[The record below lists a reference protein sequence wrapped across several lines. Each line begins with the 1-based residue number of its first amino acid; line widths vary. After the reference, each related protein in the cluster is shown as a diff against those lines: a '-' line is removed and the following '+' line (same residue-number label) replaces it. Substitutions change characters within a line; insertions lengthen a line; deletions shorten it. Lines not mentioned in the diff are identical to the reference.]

1 MGKTKFLIT
10 GALALTLGIS
20 STGLVKAVE
29 DAKPTGGTTAVTP
42 KANKVSLNVEVY
54 DGNELKYTF
63 VPYKDVDVN
72 TKVDMNYLKENVKL
86 DGYDLEWQ
94 GAPITL
100 DKDYTIQVKGKAQA
114 GTKEEEP
121 AEQVTPSNPAKDP
134 APAPGKTN
142 GKQTPAAKKGGVKG
156 TVGKAVR
163 PGNKRLPKTSAVK

>member
-1 MGKTKFLIT
+1 M
-10 GALALTLGIS
+10 
-20 STGLVKAVE
+20 
-29 DAKPTGGTTAVTP
+29 
-42 KANKVSLNVEVY
+42 
-54 DGNELKYTF
+54 
-63 VPYKDVDVN
+63 N

-134 APAPGKTN
+134 APAHGKTN
-142 GKQTPAAKKGGVKG
+142 GKQTPVAKKGGAKG

>member
-20 STGLVKAVE
+20 STGLV
-29 DAKPTGGTTAVTP
+29 
-42 KANKVSLNVEVY
+42 NVEVY
-54 DGNELKYTF
+54 DGNDLKYTF

-121 AEQVTPSNPAKDP
+121 AEQVTPSKPAKDP
-134 APAPGKTN
+134 APAHGKTN
-142 GKQTPAAKKGGVKG
+142 GRQTPVAKKGGAKG
-156 TVGKAVR
+156 TTFTK
-163 PGNKRLPKTSAVK
+163 N